1 MSETVGAFAA
11 KTHLSELLDRV
22 ERGEEIIIT
31 RHGKAIAKLA
41 PAESPDDSEKA
52 RAAARKL
59 RALAGEIRPGTFDWQ
74 AWKKFRDAGR
84 K

>member
-31 RHGKAIAKLA
+31 HRGKAIAKLA
-41 PAESPDDSEKA
+41 PAEPAGRSK
-52 RAAARKL
+52 RAQSAAKRL
-59 RALAGEIRPGTFDWQ
+59 RALSTQLRPGTFDWQ
-74 AWKKFRDAGR
+74 TWKKLRDEGR
-84 K
+84 R

>member
-31 RHGKAIAKLA
+31 RRGKAIAKLA
-41 PAESPDDSEKA
+41 PAESPTASKKA
-52 RAAARKL
+52 RAAAKQL
-59 RALAGEIRPGTFDWQ
+59 RSLSKEIKPGTFDWL
-74 AWKKFRDAGR
+74 AWKKFRDEGR